1 MTSYHFFA
9 QVEKILRN
17 QNRKKGP
24 LMMFCVLLWIPFEV
38 LLGNREARSVNHPN
52 EGQKMPEMKEG
63 NEDVK

>member
-1 MTSYHFFA
+1 
-9 QVEKILRN
+9 
-17 QNRKKGP
+17 
-24 LMMFCVLLWIPFEV
+24 MFCVLLRIPFEV